1 MNEINYLKKYIGS
14 LENQISSL
22 TEYKNYLEEEN
33 KELRTNIKEE
43 SQKTPCKQS
52 NFSDMEF
59 ENIIL
64 EFVQTEDPQRKECL
78 RNEIIKM
85 GLDPTIYDP

>member
-1 MNEINYLKKYIGS
+1 
-14 LENQISSL
+14 
-22 TEYKNYLEEEN
+22 
-33 KELRTNIKEE
+33 
-43 SQKTPCKQS
+43 
-52 NFSDMEF
+52 MEF

-64 EFVQTEDPQRKECL
+64 EFAQTEDSQKKECL